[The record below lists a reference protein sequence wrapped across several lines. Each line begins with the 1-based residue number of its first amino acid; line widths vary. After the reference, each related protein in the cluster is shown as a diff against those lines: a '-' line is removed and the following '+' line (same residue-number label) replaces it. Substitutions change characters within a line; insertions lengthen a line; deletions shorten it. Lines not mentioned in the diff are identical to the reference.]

1 MWSFLV
7 LTVPTIISN
16 SCVCCVTERAF
27 QISLEKIRFPAVRC
41 HLHFIYVISPH
52 AWNPHTT
59 QTKRDPNKT
68 ECCSEA
74 VLHLSSDTTHLRI
87 HQKRLQLLQFHLQ
100 RMFHEQADEKGKY
113 DSSSLHHLVHRH
125 IKEIQRCVPS
135 IPSIDELLDSL
146 SSDSNS
152 TDTEDTKCVASLNR
166 PSVVPYS
173 KWIPVDR
180 NTLDPSIKVCVAR
193 VVAIVPC

>member
-1 MWSFLV
+1 
-7 LTVPTIISN
+7 
-16 SCVCCVTERAF
+16 
-27 QISLEKIRFPAVRC
+27 
-41 HLHFIYVISPH
+41 
-52 AWNPHTT
+52 
-59 QTKRDPNKT
+59 
-68 ECCSEA
+68 
-74 VLHLSSDTTHLRI
+74 
-87 HQKRLQLLQFHLQ
+87 
-100 RMFHEQADEKGKY
+100 MFHEQADEKGKY
-113 DSSSLHHLVHRH
+113 DSSSLHHLVQRH
-125 IKEIQRCVPS
+125 IKEIQRSVPS

-152 TDTEDTKCVASLNR
+152 TDTEDMKCVASLNR